1 MAIHTNGQVLGQIGG
16 RRSRKKIQLLNL
28 FDIVRNPVLNSTYTM
43 EKPGYFYV
51 TIQNSGRSFAF
62 VKSG

>member
-43 EKPGYFYV
+43 EKPGYFHV